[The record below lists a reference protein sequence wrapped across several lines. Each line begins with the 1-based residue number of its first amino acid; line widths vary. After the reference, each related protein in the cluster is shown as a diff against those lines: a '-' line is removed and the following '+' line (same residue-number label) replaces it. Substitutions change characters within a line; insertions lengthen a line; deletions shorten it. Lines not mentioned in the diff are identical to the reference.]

1 MLKQKQDLSIK
12 HELFVKNKLSLLK
25 EKIFHLALLLR
36 DGLTAEISAF
46 LGVPS

>member
-12 HELFVKNKLSLLK
+12 HGLFVKNKLSLLK
-25 EKIFHLALLLR
+25 EIFHLALLLR
-36 DGLTAEISAF
+36 DGLTAEISPF